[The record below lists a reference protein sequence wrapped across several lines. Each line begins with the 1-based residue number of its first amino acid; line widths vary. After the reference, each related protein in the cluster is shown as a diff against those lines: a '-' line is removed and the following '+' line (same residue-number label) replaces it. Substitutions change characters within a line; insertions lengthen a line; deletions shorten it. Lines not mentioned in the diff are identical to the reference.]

1 MTNDIKYSFN
11 VQGKV
16 LWLSVFQMQQLLTC
30 IINERETDAGK
41 MLELFIN
48 VRDETDT
55 ERRIREENERIN
67 EAINKDIE

>member
-11 VQGKV
+11 VQGKI
-16 LWLSVFQMQQLLTC
+16 LWLSVFQMQQLLAC
-30 IINERETDAGK
+30 IIGERETDAGK

-67 EAINKDIE
+67 ETLDKDLE

>member
-41 MLELFIN
+41 MLELFVN